1 MKNSSLFTVFMVV
14 FIGLM
19 GFSFFIPI
27 LPFYAIDYGANELVL
42 GLLLSSYALAQLFG
56 APILGRLSDQYGRRP
71 VLFVSAFGTF
81 LSLLLLA
88 FAQSLIALFMARILD
103 GLTGGNISVAQAY
116 ITDVT
121 DEENR
126 SKGLGLLGAAFGLGF
141 IIGPALGGVLSGIGE
156 SAVNPAVAQSGTV
169 FLQQFDWKY
178 TLPGLGAALIGLINV
193 LQIVFTLPESLTEER
208 RAEIRES
215 QSHMPRRR
223 VFSISAIWEATQ
235 RPRVG
240 PLLNMRLFFGMA
252 FSMFQ
257 AAFPLYASVQLG
269 FGASQTAFVLTYVGV
284 LAVIVQGYAVG
295 KLSKRYADKT
305 LLLISSVMM
314 AGGLILWGMTVSV
327 PVLLLVLI
335 PVSISGGIFNTIIN
349 SALTKAA
356 SSQESGS
363 ILGIGASLESVTR
376 VIAPVIGNSLI
387 AFGGWLPGILGGVMT
402 GFTSVYVY
410 NRIYKGDDAKPK
422 NDPAVQKGGQS

>member
-42 GLLLSSYALAQLFG
+42 GLLLSSYAIAQLFG
-56 APILGRLSDQYGRRP
+56 APVLGRLSDQYGRRP
-71 VLFVSAFGTF
+71 ILLISAFGTF
-81 LSLLLLA
+81 LSLLMLA
-88 FAQSLIALFMARILD
+88 FAQSLVVLFLSRILD

-156 SAVNPAVAQSGTV
+156 TTINPAVVESSAT
-169 FLQQFDWKY
+169 FFQQFDWKY

-193 LQIVFTLPESLTEER
+193 LQIFFTLPESLTEER
-208 RAEIRES
+208 RAEIRELEAGK
-215 QSHMPRRR
+215 PKRR
-223 VFSISAIWEATQ
+223 VFSVSAIWEATQ

-257 AAFPLYASVQLG
+257 AAFPLYAAVQLG
-269 FGASQTAFVLTYVGV
+269 LGATETAFILTYVGV
-284 LAVIVQGYAVG
+284 LSVIIQGYAIG
-295 KLSKRYADKT
+295 KLSQRYDDKT
-305 LLLISSVMM
+305 LLMTSSVMM
-314 AGGLILWGMTVSV
+314 AVSLVAWGLSFTVPIL
-327 PVLLLVLI
+327 LIVLI
-335 PVSISGGIFNTIIN
+335 PIAISGGIFNTVIN

-363 ILGIGASLESVTR
+363 ILGVGASLESVTR
-376 VIAPVIGNSLI
+376 VIAPIVGNALI
-387 AFGGWLPGILGGVMT
+387 AFGAWLPGIVGGVMT

-410 NRIYKGDDAKPK
+410 QRIFKVEDEK
-422 NDPAVQKGGQS
+422 NKNAPTVH

>member
-27 LPFYAIDYGANELVL
+27 LPFYAIDYGANEIVL
-42 GLLLSSYALAQLFG
+42 GLLLSSYAIAQLFG

-71 VLFVSAFGTF
+71 VLLLSAFGTF
-81 LSLLLLA
+81 LSLLMLA
-88 FAQSLIALFMARILD
+88 FAQSLLVLFLSRILD

-116 ITDVT
+116 ITDIT

-126 SKGLGLLGAAFGLGF
+126 AKGLGLLGAAFGLGF

-156 SAVNPAVAQSGTV
+156 STVNPALAEGTTT
-169 FLQQFDWKY
+169 FWQQFDWKY
-178 TLPGLGAALIGLINV
+178 TLPGLGAALIGFINV
-193 LQIVFTLPESLTEER
+193 LQIIFTLPESLTEER

-215 QSHMPRRR
+215 EKDMPKRRI
-223 VFSISAIWEATQ
+223 FSISAIWQATQ

-257 AAFPLYASVQLG
+257 AAFPLYAAVQLG
-269 FGASQTAFVLTYVGV
+269 LGASETAFTLTYVGI
-284 LAVIVQGYAVG
+284 LAVVNQGYVVG
-295 KLSKRYADKT
+295 KLSERYDDKT
-305 LLLISSVMM
+305 LLMISSV
-314 AGGLILWGMTVSV
+314 LMTVSLVAWGLSFTV
-327 PVLLLVLI
+327 PILLIVLI
-335 PVSISGGIFNTIIN
+335 PIAIAGGIFNTVIN

-356 SSQESGS
+356 SRQESGS
-363 ILGIGASLESVTR
+363 ILGVGASLESITR
-376 VIAPVIGNSLI
+376 VIAPIIGNALI
-387 AFGGWLPGILGGVMT
+387 AFGAWLPGIVGGIMT
-402 GFTSVYVY
+402 GFTSIYVY
-410 NRIYKGDDAKPK
+410 RRIFKAPDDKPK
-422 NDPAVQKGGQS
+422 NEPITSSENA

>member
-42 GLLLSSYALAQLFG
+42 GLLLASYALAQLFG
-56 APILGRLSDQYGRRP
+56 APILGRLSDRHGRRP

-81 LSLLLLA
+81 LSLLMLA
-88 FAQSLIALFMARILD
+88 FAQSLIVLFLSRILD

-156 SAVNPAVAQSGTV
+156 SSINPAVAQAGTT

-215 QSHMPRRR
+215 QSQMPRRR
-223 VFSISAIWEATQ
+223 VFSPTAIWEATQ

-257 AAFPLYASVQLG
+257 ASFPLYAAVQLG

-295 KLSKRYADKT
+295 KLSKRYSDKT
-305 LLLISSVMM
+305 LLLVSAVMM
-314 AGGLILWGMTVSV
+314 AGGLIAWGLSFSV
-327 PVLLLVLI
+327 PVLLTVLI
-335 PVSISGGIFNTIIN
+335 PISISGGIFNTIIN

-356 SSQESGS
+356 SSRESGS

-387 AFGGWLPGILGGVMT
+387 AFGAWLPGILGGVMT
-402 GFTSVYVY
+402 GFTSLYVY
-410 NRIYKGDDAKPK
+410 NRIFKADDTKPK
-422 NDPAVQKGGQS
+422 NDSAV